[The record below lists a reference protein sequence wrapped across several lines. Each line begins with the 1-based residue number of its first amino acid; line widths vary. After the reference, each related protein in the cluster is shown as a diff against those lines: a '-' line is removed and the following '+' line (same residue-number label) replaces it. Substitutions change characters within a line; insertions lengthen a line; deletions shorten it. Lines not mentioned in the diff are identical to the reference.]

1 MQTCWN
7 LYRFDYVRYLEMRP
21 HLRPACLPD
30 EFLAFL
36 PGPEG
41 EALAVAVDEE
51 RLALEAARNAV
62 VQWLCCGA
70 DPLPIDMGFPRF
82 LTLMAR
88 RRGGYEAGELLSE
101 LVSGGRGTESWLH
114 DPGGITG
121 FLTPEETQV
130 LYVATCILLGK
141 GGKSGRTST
150 RQRKNSPRTRPRNGL
165 IGMFARFL
173 RNIFL
178 STPRHEDLLF
188 LLEAYLKSA
197 VVNGQGLAVSRI

>member
-1 MQTCWN
+1 MRTCWN
-7 LYRFDYVRYLEMRP
+7 LYRFDYARYLEMRP
-21 HLRPACLPD
+21 HLRPACLPE

-62 VQWLCCGA
+62 VQWLCCVA
-70 DPLPIDMGFPRF
+70 DPLPIDSGFPRF
-82 LTLMAR
+82 LALMAR
-88 RRGGYEAGELLSE
+88 HRGGEEAGELLSD
-101 LVSGGRGTESWLH
+101 LVSGGRGTEEWLH
-114 DPGGITG
+114 DPGGMMG
-121 FLTPEETQV
+121 LLTPEETQV
-130 LYVATCILLGK
+130 LYVACGVLLGK
-141 GGKSGRTST
+141 SGTSAARRRTS
-150 RQRKNSPRTRPRNGL
+150 RRGPPRGGL
-165 IGMFARFL
+165 LNVCARFL